1 MSKRAV
7 MAYSGHV
14 GTLMAALRVY
24 EYGVKARFLDLDGSG
39 TIQARAG
46 TIQARVS
53 NKDHEGRMTVDAS
66 WLRKNAS

>member
-39 TIQARAG
+39 TIQAR
-46 TIQARVS
+46 INS
-53 NKDHEGRMTVDAS
+53 KDHEGRMTVDAS